1 MSVSWPA
8 SIISFLTFLVEEK
21 ISNLSFKLVE
31 TRKKVLVLINNEL
44 AKVTKP
50 FAACDIE
57 FIYSYEVANYVDGG
71 QEFISKYKNRL
82 YENRSID
89 AEINKT
95 TINVNKVKVS
105 IWKNK
110 ERKLESKDCS
120 TGEQKSILISII
132 LSVAKIIKEYDS
144 NRAPIILIDEAMAHL
159 DGFHKKQLLLELENM
174 HSQAW
179 LSGVSKELFSD
190 INNQTVFF
198 ELKNHI

>member
-1 MSVSWPA
+1 M
-8 SIISFLTFLVEEK
+8 
-21 ISNLSFKLVE
+21 
-31 TRKKVLVLINNEL
+31 
-44 AKVTKP
+44 
-50 FAACDIE
+50 
-57 FIYSYEVANYVDGG
+57 
-71 QEFISKYKNRL
+71 
-82 YENRSID
+82 
-89 AEINKT
+89 
-95 TINVNKVKVS
+95 
-105 IWKNK
+105 KNK